1 MNQSAEAPP
10 RPPAEPLSF
19 PRQLVGVA
27 RYVEKGNLPRGP
39 RAVLR
44 RLSASEEKI
53 PPQVFWDIAERYQIH
68 ERDEPF
74 WLQVIPLMVKHP
86 HEPGLAPGVALA
98 RAGVS
103 APRLERW
110 LRLDRDDALRDAARL
125 ISHLGDG
132 GFDWARFGTLLR
144 FWTEDAR
151 RDLARQFFRS
161 PEYRQ
166 RVSTTTGE

>member
-1 MNQSAEAPP
+1 MNRTAEAPLQ
-10 RPPAEPLSF
+10 PPAEPLSF
-19 PRQLVGVA
+19 PRQLRGVA
-27 RYVEKGNLPRGP
+27 GYVENLPRGP

-44 RLSASEEKI
+44 RLSASEERI
-53 PPQVFWDIAERYQIH
+53 PPQVFWDIAERYQIQ

-74 WLQVIPLMVKHP
+74 WLVVIALIVKHP
-86 HEPGLAPGVALA
+86 HEPGLAPGIALA

-103 APRLERW
+103 AARLERW
-110 LRLDRDDALRDAARL
+110 LRLDRPAALRDADRL
-125 ISHLGDG
+125 LSHLGDG
-132 GFDWARFGTLLR
+132 GLDWTRFGPLLR

-151 RDLARQFFRS
+151 RELARHFFRS